1 MAECRGQE
9 LPRYTVEVARLMD
22 APRQA
27 EGTAAWRAMLQAVSK
42 VYDEAWLADELGG
55 RRLEDVDL
63 IALRAL
69 YEDTRSAYGEGE
81 RQAGARS
88 MADAMAVLDSIPVDR
103 LQALGEAIAAI
114 YAAEDRAKGF
124 KRVV

>member
-9 LPRYTVEVARLMD
+9 LPRYTMEVARLMD

-27 EGTAAWRAMLQAVSK
+27 EGTAAWRAMLQAVSR
-42 VYDEAWLADELGG
+42 VYDEAWLAEEIGG
-55 RRLEDVDL
+55 RRLEEVDL
-63 IALRAL
+63 IELRGL
-69 YEDTRSAYGEGE
+69 YDDTRAAYGEGE

-88 MADAMAVLDSIPVDR
+88 VADAMSVLDSIPVDR
-103 LQALGEAIAAI
+103 LQALGEALSSI
-114 YAAEDRAKGF
+114 YAIEDRAKGF

>member
-81 RQAGARS
+81 RHAGARS
-88 MADAMAVLDSIPVDR
+88 MADAMAELDSIPVDR

>member
-1 MAECRGQE
+1 MAECRGQQ

-27 EGTAAWRAMLQAVSK
+27 EGVEAYRAMLRAAARL
-42 VYDEAWLADELGG
+42 YDEAWLAEELGG

-63 IALRAL
+63 IALRGL

-114 YAAEDRAKGF
+114 YAVEDRAKGF